1 MDRFAELFN
10 RWRNSKEEYTSNFSE
25 DGIIDEKKWN
35 ISSKKK
41 VLVVLKE
48 TNNYSKDLRAL
59 IRDDWKGAKNY
70 LWKNVGRWVYGIQNT
85 TKAFIPDR
93 SDADVYRNEAL
104 LSSAVINLKKTKG
117 RSNSDMNEV
126 RKYAIE
132 DANFIRE
139 EFNLINPEVI
149 ICGYT
154 FGIVKEIL
162 GINSSSLNNEH
173 RIFIFNNRK
182 FINYWHPAAHYPAD
196 MSYYTLSALYQK
208 GL

>member
-10 RWRNSKEEYTSNFSE
+10 RWRNSKKEYIGNFSE
-25 DGIIDEKKWN
+25 DGIIDEKQWN
-35 ISSKKK
+35 NSSKK

-48 TNNYSKDLRAL
+48 TNDYSNDLRAL
-59 IRDDWKGAKNY
+59 IRDHWKGTKNY
-70 LWKNVGRWVYGIQNT
+70 LWQNVGRWAYGIQKT
-85 TKAFIPDR
+85 TKTFIPGR
-93 SDADVYRNEAL
+93 SDADAHRNEAL

-117 RSNSDMNEV
+117 GSNSDMNEV

-139 EFNLINPEVI
+139 EIDLINPEVI

-162 GINSSSLNNEH
+162 EINSPSLNNEH
-173 RIFIFNNRK
+173 RIFSFNNRK
-182 FINYWHPAAHYPAD
+182 FINYWHPAAYYPAD
-196 MSYYTLSALYQK
+196 MSYYALLALYQQS
-208 GL
+208 L